1 MWQNR
6 SSLPTK
12 QNNTRLFSCYPAPSL
27 HSSAPPPS
35 FVSHSVFLSL
45 SLFLTSSPCILF
57 RRGEIES
64 WSLSG
69 LVRLSQGERTCLP
82 WPGAGGFSHLAEPF
96 REMGRTVRVTRRS
109 VPRLPGRADGP
120 RCGLFCPSLFF
131 LCFVFFFFFFSG
143 ECAENTMAWSEWVRA
158 PGREKANAE
167 LWMLGLNPLYLR
179 EGLTALFQPR
189 LLKTHPAIAL
199 FNPKRK

>member
-1 MWQNR
+1 MWQTEVAFLQ
-6 SSLPTK
+6 SKTTQGFFPATLPPHSTPPHRHPLLCL
-12 QNNTRLFSCYPAPSL
+12 TLF
-27 HSSAPPPS
+27 
-35 FVSHSVFLSL
+35 FSV
-45 SLFLTSSPCILF
+45 SLFLTSSPYILF

-131 LCFVFFFFFFSG
+131 LCFVFFLG
-143 ECAENTMAWSEWVRA
+143 ECAENTMACSEWVRA

>member
-6 SSLPTK
+6 SSLPITK
-12 QNNTRLFSCYPAPSL
+12 QSNTRLFSHYPAPSL
-27 HSSAPPPS
+27 HSLHTATL
-35 FVSHSVFLSL
+35 FCVSLSVFPQ
-45 SLFLTSSPCILF
+45 SLFSSPLHPTFYFAEVKLSPGVCQVSSDSLKVRGHASPGPVPVGSPISQNRLGRWDGQWEWQGGQLHGF
-57 RRGEIES
+57 RGEQMA
-64 WSLSG
+64 LG
-69 LVRLSQGERTCLP
+69 V
-82 WPGAGGFSHLAEPF
+82 GFFVHHCFS
-96 REMGRTVRVTRRS
+96 
-109 VPRLPGRADGP
+109 
-120 RCGLFCPSLFF
+120 FF
-131 LCFVFFFFFFSG
+131 PG

-158 PGREKANAE
+158 PGREKASAE

>member
-6 SSLPTK
+6 SSLPITK
-12 QNNTRLFSCYPAPSL
+12 QNNTRLFFPATLPP
-27 HSSAPPPS
+27 HSTPPHRHPLLC
-35 FVSHSVFLSL
+35 LSL
-45 SLFLTSSPCILF
+45 FFSVSLFLTSSPCILF

-109 VPRLPGRADGP
+109 ASRLPGRADGP

-131 LCFVFFFFFFSG
+131 LFSRG
-143 ECAENTMAWSEWVRA
+143 MC
-158 PGREKANAE
+158 
-167 LWMLGLNPLYLR
+167 
-179 EGLTALFQPR
+179 
-189 LLKTHPAIAL
+189 
-199 FNPKRK
+199 